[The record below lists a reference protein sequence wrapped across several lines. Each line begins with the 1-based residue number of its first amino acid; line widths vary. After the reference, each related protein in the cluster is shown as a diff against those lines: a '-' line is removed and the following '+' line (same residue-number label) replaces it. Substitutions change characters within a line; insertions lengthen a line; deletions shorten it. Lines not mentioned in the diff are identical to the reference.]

1 MKSYLYALMN
11 EKNLYIL
18 VTFRAKDLTH
28 PEKIDIILEV
38 ERELMGTPLEDKHL
52 HLLWSDGMGN
62 GKFTLW
68 SESKSEFEISF
79 EQKISLVNSSQLETF
94 DLPDYLY
101 EMRDKNPRF
110 FVFAEKSYV
119 DSMLRIRYF

>member
-1 MKSYLYALMN
+1 MKSYLYALLN

-18 VTFRAKDLTH
+18 LTFRAQHLTH
-28 PEKIDIILEV
+28 TEKIDIILEA
-38 ERELMGTPLEDKHL
+38 ERQLMGTTFEDKHL

-68 SESKSEFEISF
+68 SESKVEFELSF

-101 EMRDKNPRF
+101 EMREKNPRF
-110 FVFAEKSYV
+110 IVFAEKLYV
-119 DSMLRIRYF
+119 DGMLRIRYF